1 MKLKSSI
8 IAVTFAFFTA
18 WALPVLAQET
28 GKNPQYHDRE
38 SCVSARQE
46 RQDLC
51 DKAAELC
58 WEVQQYEAFNKI
70 RPCAHY
76 AQRCQEAGA
85 QEENVCFPEANPR
98 VTSNASA
105 KPSN

>member
-8 IAVTFAFFTA
+8 IAVTFALSLA
-18 WALPVLAQET
+18 WAFPALAEEL
-28 GKNPQYHDRE
+28 GANHQYHDRE
-38 SCVSARQE
+38 SCVSARQD

-58 WEVQQYEAFNKI
+58 LEVHQYEAFNKI

-76 AQRCQEAGA
+76 AQRCQEAGV
-85 QEENVCFPEANPR
+85 QEENACFPEANPR
-98 VTSNASA
+98 VTSNESA
-105 KPSN
+105 KASN